1 MAYKRRHIYWIRV
14 PLGNGRHAERSTES
28 GSKVIASAIEG
39 VVRQCVQERR
49 WDLLDGIAARRLTV
63 GALYDARQ
71 GLDRLSAELDDV
83 DLLPLVDQWHKEL
96 LKANLRSAN
105 RYRMQIVSLLRS
117 ANAGA
122 TRSSFLRATLASSLS
137 ALPVSSSTRNR
148 YRAAASAFASWLIE
162 RGVVDHNP
170 LRDVRAYRENPPRE
184 TWLPREDA
192 QRLIAA
198 LPAPLQS
205 LEALLAGTGMEMQA
219 ALRVR
224 RRDIDLSA
232 RTVYANGGK
241 TPWRQRTVRVTEDW
255 CWPYLVAHAASST
268 PQALLWPRAHE
279 RYLDWHRKA
288 LAHPSFAGWP
298 RHTLHDFRH
307 TYSVNSLKDGMPLEL
322 LRKQLGHKDTVL
334 IQRNYG
340 RYIAGDADY
349 ERYFEARERRAVR

>member
-1 MAYKRRHIYWIRV
+1 MAYRRRRIYWVRV
-14 PLGNGRHAERSTES
+14 PLGNGQHCERSTES

-63 GALYDARQ
+63 GAVYDARQ

-83 DLLPLVDQWHKEL
+83 DLLQLLDQWHREL
-96 LKANLRSAN
+96 QSRQFRSAA
-105 RYRMQIVSLLRS
+105 RYRFQVAMIVGTH
-117 ANAGA
+117 AK
-122 TRSSFLRATLASSLS
+122 RSSFNRATLSASLAALS
-137 ALPVSSSTRNR
+137 VSPSTRNR
-148 YRAAASAFASWLIE
+148 YRAAVSVFASWLVE
-162 RGVVDHNP
+162 RGVLIHNP
-170 LRDVRAYRENPPRE
+170 IRDVKGFKNAPPRE

-224 RRDIDLSA
+224 RRDIDLTQ

-255 CWPYLVAHAASST
+255 CWPYLVAHAASCT
-268 PQALLWPRAHE
+268 PQALLWPRRHE

-298 RHTLHDFRH
+298 RYTLHDHRH

>member
-1 MAYKRRHIYWIRV
+1 MAYRRRRIYWIRV
-14 PLGNGRHAERSTES
+14 PLGNGRHVERSTET
-28 GSKVIASAIEG
+28 GNRAIASAIEG

-83 DLLPLVDQWHKEL
+83 DLLEWVTKWHQELVSRK
-96 LKANLRSAN
+96 LRSAGK
-105 RYRMQIVSLLRS
+105 YVSQVRIIIGTQPKRS
-117 ANAGA
+117 MFG
-122 TRSSFLRATLASSLS
+122 RAILS
-137 ALPVSSSTRNR
+137 ASLAGLSVSPSSRNR
-148 YRAAASAFASWLIE
+148 YRAALSAFASWLVE
-162 RGVVDHNP
+162 RGILQHNP
-170 LRDVRAYRENPPRE
+170 VRDIRGFKNAPPRE

-198 LPAPLQS
+198 LPEPLQS

-224 RRDIDLSA
+224 RRDIDLTA

-255 CWPYLVAHAASST
+255 CWPYLVAHAASCT
-268 PQALLWPRAHE
+268 PQALLWPRAHD

-288 LAHPSFAGWP
+288 LKHPSFAGWP
-298 RHTLHDFRH
+298 RYTLHDHRH
-307 TYSVNSLKDGMPLEL
+307 TWAVNSLKDGMPAQLVAH
-322 LRKQLGHKDTVL
+322 QLGHRDTTLLMKV
-334 IQRNYG
+334 YG
-340 RYIAGDADY
+340 RYIPAAIDFD
-349 ERYFEARERRAVR
+349 RYLAARAARAKEAR

>member
-1 MAYKRRHIYWIRV
+1 MPYRRRRIYWIRV
-14 PLGNGRHAERSTES
+14 PLGNGQHCERSTES

-83 DLLPLVDQWHKEL
+83 DLLPLVTTWHREL
-96 LKANLRSAN
+96 TANGLRSADK
-105 RYRMQIVSLLRS
+105 YKAHVLTMIGASGARS
-117 ANAGA
+117 
-122 TRSSFLRATLASSLS
+122 TFSRARLS
-137 ALPVSSSTRNR
+137 QCLNGLPVSSSTRNR
-148 YRAAASAFASWLIE
+148 YRASLSVFASWLVE
-162 RGVVDHNP
+162 RGVLKHNTISDI
-170 LRDVRAYRENPPRE
+170 RGFKNAPPRE

-224 RRDIDLSA
+224 RRDIDLTQ

-255 CWPYLVAHAASST
+255 CWPYLVAHAALQT
-268 PQALLWPRAHE
+268 PQALLWPRAHD
-279 RYLDWHRKA
+279 RYLDWHWKA
-288 LAHPSFAGWP
+288 LAHESFTGWP
-298 RHTLHDFRH
+298 HHTLHDHRH
-307 TYSVNSLKDGMPLEL
+307 SYAVNSLKDGMPLEL

-349 ERYFEARERRAVR
+349 ERYFEARERRAVRT